1 MLNRKFSNYNSRTNH
16 SRDVSKHKYYRVTN
30 YDSNAIQARE
40 GIRTFLRS
48 TEVQLIIFD
57 LHGTITN
64 RTSIHPYHIKYRNK
78 YIENKLGNPLSENH
92 MGGTDETFALFP
104 QLDKHEFYKFR
115 DNDPLFDFGKIH
127 LPNPLLAVKLKSL
140 SKRFKTILY
149 TDSYLRQIERTLI
162 SIGIHDT
169 FDSIIGMENGHRK
182 STSQFTIYPE
192 LCSNLDIEM
201 SNILIVGDRMDKD
214 INPVLQVGGNGIQ
227 IESSAYILDAIELIN
242 KTFTNKT

>member
-1 MLNRKFSNYNSRTNH
+1 MTTDK
-16 SRDVSKHKYYRVTN
+16 SKAK
-30 YDSNAIQARE
+30 QPRE
-40 GIRTFLRS
+40 GIRTFLKS

-64 RTSIHPYHIKYRNK
+64 RTSIHPYHIEYRNK
-78 YIENKLGNPLSENH
+78 YIENKLGSPVSENH
-92 MGGTDETFALFP
+92 VGGTDETFALFP
-104 QLDKHEFYKFR
+104 QLDKYEFYKYR

-127 LPNPLLAVKLKSL
+127 IPNPVLSVKLKSL
-140 SKRFKTILY
+140 SKQFKTILY
-149 TDSYLRQIERTLI
+149 TDSYLKQIERTLI
-162 SIGIHDT
+162 SIGIHDV

-182 STSQFTIYPE
+182 STSQYTIYPKI
-192 LCSNLDIEM
+192 CSNLNINM

-214 INPVLQVGGNGIQ
+214 INPVLQAGGNGIQ